1 MIYLLKIAQF
11 ILKILIQYVLNPF
24 ALLTGKL
31 VEILEKTK
39 NKFVYYLI
47 LIPSYLIFPITLL
60 WMVLTIWQ
68 FKLQEKIKFKKQYR
82 DANK

>member
-24 ALLTGKL
+24 ALLTGEL

-47 LIPSYLIFPITLL
+47 KIPYWIIFPITFVWTLL
-60 WMVLTIWQ
+60 TFQ
-68 FKLQEKIKFKKQYR
+68 YFNNQEKLKRYKIV
-82 DANK
+82 NI

>member
-1 MIYLLKIAQF
+1 MIYLLKIVQF

-47 LIPSYLIFPITLL
+47 KIPYWIIFPITFLWTLL
-60 WMVLTIWQ
+60 TFQ
-68 FKLQEKIKFKKQYR
+68 YFNNQEKLKRYKS
-82 DANK
+82 

>member
-39 NKFVYYLI
+39 NKFAYYLI
-47 LIPSYLIFPITLL
+47 KIPYWIIFPITFLWTLL
-60 WMVLTIWQ
+60 TFQ
-68 FKLQEKIKFKKQYR
+68 YFNNQEKLKRYK
-82 DANK
+82 N

>member
-24 ALLTGKL
+24 ALLTGEL

-47 LIPSYLIFPITLL
+47 KIPYWIIFPITFVWTLL
-60 WMVLTIWQ
+60 TFQ
-68 FKLQEKIKFKKQYR
+68 YFNNQEKLKRYKS
-82 DANK
+82 

>member
-24 ALLTGKL
+24 TLLTGKL

-47 LIPSYLIFPITLL
+47 KIPYWIIFPITFLWTLL
-60 WMVLTIWQ
+60 TFQ
-68 FKLQEKIKFKKQYR
+68 YFNNQEKLKRYK
-82 DANK
+82 N

>member
-31 VEILEKTK
+31 IEILEKTK

-47 LIPSYLIFPITLL
+47 KIPYWIIFPITFLWTLL
-60 WMVLTIWQ
+60 TFQ
-68 FKLQEKIKFKKQYR
+68 YFNNQEKLKRYK
-82 DANK
+82 N

>member
-11 ILKILIQYVLNPF
+11 ILKILIQYILNPF
-24 ALLTGKL
+24 ALLTGEL

-47 LIPSYLIFPITLL
+47 KIPYWIIFPITFVWTLL
-60 WMVLTIWQ
+60 TFQ
-68 FKLQEKIKFKKQYR
+68 YFNNQEKLKRYKII
-82 DANK
+82 NT

>member
-47 LIPSYLIFPITLL
+47 KIPYWIIFPITFLWTLL
-60 WMVLTIWQ
+60 TFQ
-68 FKLQEKIKFKKQYR
+68 YFNNQEKLKRYK
-82 DANK
+82 N

>member
-1 MIYLLKIAQF
+1 MIYLLKIEQF

-24 ALLTGKL
+24 ALLTGEL

-47 LIPSYLIFPITLL
+47 KIPYWIIFPITFVWTLL
-60 WMVLTIWQ
+60 TFQ
-68 FKLQEKIKFKKQYR
+68 YFNNQEKLKRYKII
-82 DANK
+82 NT

>member
-39 NKFVYYLI
+39 NKFMYYLI
-47 LIPSYLIFPITLL
+47 KIPYWIIFPITFLWTLL
-60 WMVLTIWQ
+60 TFQ
-68 FKLQEKIKFKKQYR
+68 YFNNQEKLKRYK
-82 DANK
+82 N